1 MMLFLPPTIR
11 GEGIIH
17 SGGWGDPPPSP
28 RAGVPASARGDH
40 PPPPNVAIIILCA
53 ISGVA
58 TGLCSAS
65 FLVFPSYA
73 SPLGPIRF
81 ESAFF
86 CASGVCVELFFFS
99 GSLLGKKFSTGAF
112 LVENKK
118 RYTRSNKKIAF
129 SRSSFGVRYG
139 LRR

>member
-1 MMLFLPPTIR
+1 MLFLPPTVR
-11 GEGIIH
+11 GEGITH

-40 PPPPNVAIIILCA
+40 PPPPKRADIRACA
-53 ISGVA
+53 TSGEV

-65 FLVFPSYA
+65 FSVFPSYA
-73 SPLGPIRF
+73 SPLGLIRL
-81 ESAFF
+81 ERSSF
-86 CASGVCVELFFFS
+86 CASVECVPFFLAG
-99 GSLLGKKFSTGAF
+99 GSLQGKKFSTGAF

-118 RYTRSNKKIAF
+118 RYTRSNKKIALR
-129 SRSSFGVRYG
+129 RSSFGDRYG